1 MIKDTLHVKAP
12 GNWINDPNGFIYYK
26 GNYHLLANIDGVER
40 KFVISKNKEEFA
52 SIEQIGLA
60 NLTSDQLKAMVAKS
74 FNL

>member
-1 MIKDTLHVKAP
+1 MHVEQT
-12 GNWINDPNGFIYYK
+12 YK
-26 GNYHLLANIDGVER
+26 GNYHLLANIDGAER

-60 NLTSDQLKAMVAKS
+60 NLTADQLKAMVAKY

>member
-1 MIKDTLHVKAP
+1 MPFSAEGIDEGT
-12 GNWINDPNGFIYYK
+12 YK
-26 GNYHLLANIDGVER
+26 GNYHLLANIDGAER

-60 NLTSDQLKAMVAKS
+60 NITTDQLKVMVAKY